1 MTAQPNPTVT
11 ELRELATPEELDA
24 LLSGSLVASFDPDT
38 DKHPLVFLRYG
49 QSWTD
54 MVEAW
59 RGSMNLNS
67 DMLLRPGRKVLL
79 LWGAVTGG
87 GRRVWTGSDLDALP
101 YGSLVRSVHPKANPH
116 WPDLLRRVHGGFLGM
131 NPDQDDSLIPT
142 GTAVHYYG
150 ELTVIWDP
158 AAAGDAS

>member
-1 MTAQPNPTVT
+1 MSAATVAHRQ
-11 ELRELATPEELDA
+11 LRAPEDLDA
-24 LLSGSLVASFDPDT
+24 LQSGSLVASFDSET

-49 QSWTD
+49 RSWTD

-59 RGSMNLNS
+59 RGSMNLTS
-67 DMLLRPGRKVLL
+67 DILLSPGRKVLL
-79 LWGAVTGG
+79 LWDASAQVWPV
-87 GRRVWTGSDLDALP
+87 RVLTGSDLDALP

-142 GTAVHYYG
+142 GTAAHYYG
-150 ELTVIWDP
+150 QLTVIWDP
-158 AAAGDAS
+158 AGTDDAS